1 MSTPGET
8 LVVEGLHAAHR
19 PGRPV
24 LRGVDL
30 QAPAGQTT
38 ALLGPNGAGKSTLL
52 KAILGLVPS
61 EGRIRLG
68 QRPITALSATE
79 RAKTVAYVPQRSQ
92 LTAPLSVE
100 RVVELG
106 RFAHR
111 GVLQGATARDRDA
124 VAGALRD
131 AGVEALRDRAF
142 PELSGGEQQRVLL
155 ARALATEAPVLL
167 LDEPTSALDVR
178 QRLLMHGVLARL
190 RAEGRTVLVVLHDLD
205 EARAHADRAVLLQAG
220 RVAAEGPVDE
230 VVAAGPVGAVYGVE
244 LVEGGG
250 LGWRLPGVNSLQGG
264 SS

>member
-1 MSTPGET
+1 MSAAHAD
-8 LVVEGLHAAHR
+8 LVVTGLVAAHR

-24 LRGVDL
+24 LRGVEL
-30 QAPAGQTT
+30 QAPAGRIT

-61 EGRIRLG
+61 EGRVALG
-68 QRPITALSATE
+68 TRSLRDLSAAE

-111 GVLQGATARDRDA
+111 GVLQGATAADREA
-124 VAGALRD
+124 VARALRD
-131 AGVEALRDRAF
+131 AGVETLRQRAF

-178 QRLLMHGVLARL
+178 QRLLMHRVLARL
-190 RAEGRTVLVVLHDLD
+190 RTEGRTVLVVLHDLD
-205 EARAHADRAVLLQAG
+205 EARAHADRAVLLQEG
-220 RVAAEGPVDE
+220 RVAAAGPVGE

-250 LGWRLPGVNSLQGG
+250 LGWRLPRGTTPPGG
-264 SS
+264 SP

>member
-1 MSTPGET
+1 
-8 LVVEGLHAAHR
+8 
-19 PGRPV
+19 V

-61 EGRIRLG
+61 DGLIRLG
-68 QRPITALSATE
+68 QRPLTTLSATE

-111 GVLQGATARDRDA
+111 GVLQGATASDREA
-124 VAGALRD
+124 VARALRD
-131 AGVEALRDRAF
+131 AGVETLRDRAF

-155 ARALATEAPVLL
+155 ARALAGEDAAQLAGLMAFLGHCYPVWLGFRGGKGVATFLGLMLALAWPVGLATCLTWLATAALSRYSSLSALVAAATSTCWMVFLGQPDAFLLGVLL
-167 LDEPTSALDVR
+167 TLIVFWRHRANIR
-178 QRLLMHGVLARL
+178 RL
-190 RAEGRTVLVVLHDLD
+190 RAGTE
-205 EARAHADRAVLLQAG
+205 
-220 RVAAEGPVDE
+220 PKI
-230 VVAAGPVGAVYGVE
+230 GAKS
-244 LVEGGG
+244 
-250 LGWRLPGVNSLQGG
+250 PS
-264 SS
+264 